1 MKRIETLVIDGALT
15 VDRAVELRQ
24 RFVNAI
30 ANADTLRLQLADVT
44 DIDTTGVQL
53 LMAIKRTAQASGKS
67 LELVQHSSEILAV
80 FALLDLVNYFGDPVR
95 IPPARPVPLQVPPQ
109 VPEHAPQ
116 QAPLADL
123 SGCPA

>member
-1 MKRIETLVIDGALT
+1 MKRIETLVIDGGLT
-15 VDRAVELRQ
+15 IDRAVELRQ
-24 RFVNAI
+24 RFVNAM

-53 LMAIKRTAQASGKS
+53 LMAIKRTAQVSGKS

-80 FALLDLVNYFGDPVR
+80 FALLDLVDYFGDPVR
-95 IPPARPVPLQVPPQ
+95 LPPAKP
-109 VPEHAPQ
+109 
-116 QAPLADL
+116 APLHASLADG